1 MITVKSLSKSYH
13 LNPASTPVVS
23 DDHQSLILKN
33 VDWTISEKKF
43 VALFGKSGS
52 GKSTFLNVISG
63 IDQPDSGSVFFN
75 NVDLYS
81 LEDHEL
87 SMIRLKHFGFIFQTF
102 NLISTLSAQENIEY
116 PLVLLNTSEKERRE
130 RTAHYIQAVGLQGF
144 ENKMPS
150 QLSGGQRQRV
160 AIARALVKDPKIIF
174 ADEPTANLDEK
185 TADEVLQLL
194 VKLQHENQS
203 TIIYVT
209 HDQDVMRYAE
219 KKYLLTHRQIK
230 DYSDV

>member
-1 MITVKSLSKSYH
+1 MITVKNLTKSYT
-13 LNPASTPVVS
+13 LNESQQLAISN
-23 DDHQSLILKN
+23 DHQSLILQN

-63 IDQPDSGSVFFN
+63 IDKPDAGKVFFN
-75 NVDLYS
+75 DVDLYS
-81 LEDHEL
+81 LTDYEL
-87 SMIRLKHFGFIFQTF
+87 SQIRLKYFGFIFQTF
-102 NLISTLSAQENIEY
+102 NLISTLTAEENIEY
-116 PLVLLNTSEKERRE
+116 PLVLLKIPHKERKR
-130 RTAHYIQAVGLQGF
+130 RTQHYINAVGLGGF

-185 TADEVLQLL
+185 TADEVLKLL
-194 VKLQHENQS
+194 VDLQHQNKS

-219 KKYLLTHRQIK
+219 KRYLLTHRQIK
-230 DYSDV
+230 DYASV

>member
-1 MITVKSLSKSYH
+1 MITVKKLTKSYN
-13 LNPASTPVVS
+13 LNHSTSEVIP
-23 DDHQSLILKN
+23 DDHQSLILKD
-33 VDWTISEKKF
+33 VDWSISEKKF

-63 IDQPDSGSVFFN
+63 IDKPDSGSVFFN
-75 NVDLYS
+75 DIDLYK
-81 LEDHEL
+81 LNDHEL
-87 SMIRLKHFGFIFQTF
+87 SMTRLKYFGFIFQTF

-116 PLVLLNTSEKERRE
+116 PLILLNIPEKERKE
-130 RTAHYIQAVGLQGF
+130 RTFQYIRAVGLEGF

-194 VKLQHENQS
+194 VNLQHQNQS

-219 KKYLLTHRQIK
+219 KRYLLTHRQIK
-230 DYSDV
+230 DYANV

>member
-1 MITVKSLSKSYH
+1 MISVKNLTKSYA
-13 LNPASTPVVS
+13 LNFKDQESGQSEP
-23 DDHQSLILKN
+23 QSLILQN
-33 VDWTISEKKF
+33 VDWSISEKKF

-63 IDQPDSGSVFFN
+63 IDKPDAGSVFFN
-75 NVDLYS
+75 DIDLYK

-87 SMIRLKHFGFIFQTF
+87 SMTRLKFFGFIFQTF
-102 NLISTLSAQENIEY
+102 NLISTLTAQENIEY
-116 PLVLLNTSEKERRE
+116 PLVLLNIAEKERKAK
-130 RTAHYIQAVGLQGF
+130 TAHYISAVGLEGF

-194 VKLQHENQS
+194 VKLQNENRS

-230 DYSDV
+230 DYAHV

>member
-1 MITVKSLSKSYH
+1 MITVKNLTKSYT
-13 LNPASTPVVS
+13 LNESQQLVTPA
-23 DDHQSLILKN
+23 DHQSLILQN

-63 IDQPDSGSVFFN
+63 IDKPDAGKFFFN
-75 NVDLYS
+75 DVDLYS
-81 LEDHEL
+81 LTDFEL
-87 SMIRLKHFGFIFQTF
+87 SQIRLRYFGFIFQTF
-102 NLISTLSAQENIEY
+102 NLISTLTAQENIEY
-116 PLVLLNTSEKERRE
+116 PLVLLHIPPKERKQ
-130 RTAHYIQAVGLQGF
+130 RTQHYINAVGLEGF

-185 TADEVLQLL
+185 TADEVLKLL
-194 VKLQHENQS
+194 VDLQHQNKS

-219 KKYLLTHRQIK
+219 KRYLLTHRQIK
-230 DYSDV
+230 DYANV

>member
-1 MITVKSLSKSYH
+1 MITVKNLTKSYN
-13 LNPASTPVVS
+13 LIPSAEPTSADVQ
-23 DDHQSLILKN
+23 QSLILEI
-33 VDWTISEKKF
+33 VDWSISEKKF

-52 GKSTFLNVISG
+52 GKSTFLNVVSG
-63 IDQPDSGSVFFN
+63 IDKPDSGAVFFN
-75 NVDLYS
+75 NINLYE
-81 LEDHEL
+81 LNDHDL
-87 SMIRLKHFGFIFQTF
+87 SMTRLKYFGFIFQTF
-102 NLISTLSAQENIEY
+102 NLISTLSAEENISY
-116 PLVLLNTSEKERRE
+116 PLVLLKVPEKERKAK
-130 RTAHYIQAVGLQGF
+130 TAHYIRAVGLEGMAH
-144 ENKMPS
+144 KMPS

-185 TADEVLQLL
+185 TADEVLALL
-194 VKLQHENQS
+194 VDLQHQNKS

-230 DYSDV
+230 DYANV